1 MIVFYLEIIKTNKK
15 APQEMIERDT
25 PTEATTEKEP
35 VSTAEAVAAL
45 LHEDWRLTRL
55 QEDGSF
61 EPRVKGTADAE
72 WTAAHDGATELDIAN
87 TLYEDLPDDWKAEN
101 KAAGKVIASLIE
113 NVGTDVN
120 LQDPDQR
127 SNIGQHIHD
136 EWLTRNEWAKGG
148 DLDVPFDEL
157 PADEQAKDLSQMMI
171 GLEYANSE
179 K

>member
-1 MIVFYLEIIKTNKK
+1 
-15 APQEMIERDT
+15 MIEQDT
-25 PTEATTEKEP
+25 PTEAAAEKEP
-35 VSTAEAVAAL
+35 VSKSEAIAAL

-55 QEDGSF
+55 QDDGKF
-61 EPRVKGTADAE
+61 EERIKPTKDEAWIAKQSTDEV
-72 WTAAHDGATELDIAN
+72 DIAN
-87 TLYEDLPDDWKAEN
+87 TPYEDLPEDWKAEN
-101 KAAGKVIASLIE
+101 KAAGKVVATLLE

-127 SNIGQHIHD
+127 SYIGQYIHD
-136 EWLTRNEWAKGG
+136 EWLARNEWAKGG

-171 GLEYANSE
+171 GLEYASSE